1 MRSERFSAL
10 ASSFLLASGI
20 FFACSRPAAFDPTAD
35 PMVGKPAPPFVF
47 HNAHHRAFPSTNF
60 NGKVRIF
67 IFARPAQLELPTLLR
82 EMERMHRDPGFT
94 AVQFIV
100 ILPEEDPLV
109 EPFWNGL
116 RSRLPFA
123 LDYTGVA
130 ARYGAGSLPLVVIV
144 DHLGIV
150 RLRADGYLGG
160 QFRPRLEMTHRIL
173 AEVASLRSRPPGP
186 VR

>member
-1 MRSERFSAL
+1 MRSKRFSAF

-20 FFACSRPAAFDPTAD
+20 FCACSRPAAFDPAAD
-35 PMVGKPAPPFVF
+35 PMVGKPAPEFVF
-47 HNAHHRAFPSTNF
+47 HNAHHRTFPSTNF
-60 NGKVRIF
+60 NGKVCVF
-67 IFARPAQLELPTLLR
+67 IFARPAQLELPSLLS
-82 EMERMHRDPGFT
+82 EMERLHRDPGFT

-144 DHLGIV
+144 DHRGIV
-150 RLRADGYLGG
+150 RLRADGYVGA
-160 QFRPRLEMTHRIL
+160 QFRPRLATTHRML
-173 AEVASLRSRPPGP
+173 AEVVSLRSRPSHP

>member
-1 MRSERFSAL
+1 MRSKRFFAV

-20 FFACSRPAAFDPTAD
+20 FFACSRPAAFHPTDD

-47 HNAHHRAFPSTNF
+47 HNAHHRAFPSENF
-60 NGKVRIF
+60 NGKVRVF
-67 IFARPAQLELPTLLR
+67 IFARPAQLELQPLLR
-82 EMERMHRDPGFT
+82 EMERMHRDAGF
-94 AVQFIV
+94 AKVQFIV

-123 LDYTGVA
+123 LDYTGTA

-144 DHLGIV
+144 DHRGIV
-150 RLRADGYLGG
+150 RLRADGYLGA
-160 QFRPRLEMTHRIL
+160 QFRPRLETTHRTL
-173 AEVASLRSRPPGP
+173 AELTSLRSQPSSP